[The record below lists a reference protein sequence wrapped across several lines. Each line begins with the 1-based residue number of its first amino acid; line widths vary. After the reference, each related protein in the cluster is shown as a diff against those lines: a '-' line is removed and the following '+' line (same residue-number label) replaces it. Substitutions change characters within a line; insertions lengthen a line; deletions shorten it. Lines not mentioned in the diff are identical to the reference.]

1 MTVRA
6 KLATYAL
13 VLAASFGVG
22 AAIGAAV
29 GPIHFDEKPVHA
41 EHDDSATS
49 PDHSETPDAEDDRIA
64 PHGRTTERDRT
75 TEHDRIVEQALASGG
90 SANDRH
96 TPTFAQ
102 STTPGRR
109 TDR

>member
-49 PDHSETPDAEDDRIA
+49 PENRETPDAEDDKVA
-64 PHGRTTERDRT
+64 PHGQT
-75 TEHDRIVEQALASGG
+75 TEHDRIVEQALTSEG
-90 SANDRH
+90 SLDDR
-96 TPTFAQ
+96 PAATFAQ
-102 STTPGRR
+102 PTTPDRR